1 MEDMRKKLEERIRN
15 TGLAFEGWEME
26 TLLNAILSPDLIE
39 IKIGN
44 LTPMTTFYINGKKIL
59 PEGG

>member
-1 MEDMRKKLEERIRN
+1 MDDTRKKLEKRIRD

-44 LTPMTTFYINGKKIL
+44 LTPMTTVYINGKKIL